1 MTLSTELINPPEL
14 APPIGFAHA
23 VIGSGRAVPLAG
35 QVGSDGDGKIVSPG
49 DLVAQFGLAVKNLL
63 IALRAAGGEP
73 TDLAFL
79 RIYTTDVATYRAR
92 VKELGV
98 AYREH
103 FGKHFPAMALLGVH
117 ELFDPEALVEIEGFA
132 YVD

>member
-1 MTLSTELINPPEL
+1 MSTELINPPEL

-23 VIGSGRAVPLAG
+23 VIGKGRAVPLAG
-35 QVGSDGDGKIVSPG
+35 QVGCDGDGRIVSPG
-49 DLVAQFGLAVKNLL
+49 DLVEQFGLAVKNLR
-63 IALRAAGGEP
+63 IALEAAGGKP

-79 RIYTTDVATYRAR
+79 RIYTTEVATYRAR
-92 VKELGV
+92 AKELGV

-117 ELFDPEALVEIEGFA
+117 ELFDPEALVEIEGLA